1 MKLYPLRFE
10 PLLRRYIWGGRRLA
24 TLLGKS
30 LPAGE
35 DFAESWELVDHQQG
49 QSVVQFGPLQGLSL
63 HDLCQRFGE
72 ELLGAGNGGSG
83 FPLLFKFIDAQQD
96 LSLQVHPD
104 DQAAA
109 TLDPPD
115 RGKTEAW
122 VVLHAD
128 PDSRLY
134 AGLRPGVDRQRLE
147 TELSGG
153 DIEKCLQ
160 CFRPQ
165 PGDCFLIKAGLVHA
179 IGSGLV
185 IAEIQQSSDTTFRLH
200 DWNRVGAD
208 GQPRPLHLEQALEV
222 IDFEAEPIVR
232 QDSIRSDQENHVE
245 RLSECEKFVL
255 DRCSFQGKMSVGGD
269 GKFHIL
275 VMLRGQVEMDLDPSQ
290 LPLQSG
296 QVCLIPAETGPVEL
310 VASEA
315 VTWLDIYLP

>member
-1 MKLYPLRFE
+1 MNLYPLRFE
-10 PLLRRYIWGGRRLA
+10 PLLRRYIWGGRRLE

-30 LPAGE
+30 LPAGD
-35 DFAESWELVDHQQG
+35 DFAESWELDDHQQG
-49 QSVVQFGPLQGLSL
+49 QRVVQFGPLQGLSL
-63 HDLCQRFGE
+63 HDLCQQFGE
-72 ELLGAGNGGSG
+72 ELLGAGNSGSG

-109 TLDPPD
+109 RLDPPD

-134 AGLRPGVDRQRLE
+134 AGLRPGVDRERLE

-185 IAEIQQSSDTTFRLH
+185 IAEIQQASDTTFRLH

-208 GQPRPLHLEQALEV
+208 GQSRPLHLEQALEV

-232 QDSIRSDQENHVE
+232 QESIRGDQENHAE
-245 RLSECEKFVL
+245 RLLECEKFVL
-255 DRCSFQGKMSVGGD
+255 DRCDFQEKKNVGGD
-269 GKFHIL
+269 DKFHIL
-275 VMLRGQVEMDLDPSQ
+275 VMLRGQAEMDLDPSQ
-290 LPLQSG
+290 LPLESG
-296 QVCLIPAETGPVEL
+296 QVCLIPAETDSVEL
-310 VASEA
+310 VANEP
-315 VTWLDIYLP
+315 VTLLDIYLP